1 MPTPVKSG
9 FPSPAQAAVRG
20 GAATGGPA
28 DASGTESF
36 QDELVRRRRVETPD
50 KADKPAASRKAE
62 SKKASKPRPAARPAR
77 GKHAARAEE
86 TDVSMEAEAS
96 AARAPAP
103 ADAADV
109 DVTEVDDT
117 HGADEPARTEQ
128 RATDDAPDGDTVVTS
143 NGIVAVPAT
152 GDVSNGTPAEE
163 TEGDASPTAPGAD
176 DVLRARSIVH
186 AADGAEERPQAGNAP
201 AESGTRAN
209 QAPALF
215 EDAADSPADEA
226 PASAEKQ
233 AARPNPASTPADPAA
248 QSAPVPPEFQPV
260 PATDHP
266 PHGDTGSTADVTA
279 DALATAA
286 LNAGAEKGHAAAPA
300 APAAPPLPPEVRFAS
315 ANHETIVTSMRAEVL
330 PNGGSMR
337 IRLDPPQ
344 LGALQV
350 TVQVRDGLVTAAF
363 ETTSDE
369 ATRLLGHSL
378 NQLKS
383 VLESHGVAVDKLQVQ
398 QAPRDANAS
407 STSDDARRDQS
418 GQSPDQEH
426 NARQEQQRREMLQR
440 MWRRLAGG
448 QDPLD
453 LTA

>member
-1 MPTPVKSG
+1 MPTPLKSG
-9 FPSPAQAAVRG
+9 CPPAAVGG
-20 GAATGGPA
+20 GAAACGPGARGPA
-28 DASGTESF
+28 NANGSDSF

-50 KADKPAASRKAE
+50 KPDKPAASRKAE
-62 SKKASKPRPAARPAR
+62 PKKASKPRPAARPAR

-86 TDVSMEAEAS
+86 TDVSMEAEES
-96 AARAPAP
+96 AARAPVSAG
-103 ADAADV
+103 AADV
-109 DVTEVDDT
+109 DVTEMDDT
-117 HGADEPARTEQ
+117 QGADESAGTEKS
-128 RATDDAPDGDTVVTS
+128 AKDDAPDGDTVVTS

-163 TEGDASPTAPGAD
+163 TEGDASRPTAAPAAD

-186 AADGAEERPQAGNAP
+186 AADGAEERPQADNP
-201 AESGTRAN
+201 RAESGRRAN

-215 EDAADSPADEA
+215 EDAGSPCDEA
-226 PASAEKQ
+226 PASGEKQ
-233 AARPNPASTPADPAA
+233 AARPNPASTAADPAA
-248 QSAPVPPEFQPV
+248 QSAPVPPEFQPAPV
-260 PATDHP
+260 TDHP
-266 PHGDTGSTADVTA
+266 AHGDTGSTADVTA

-286 LNAGAEKGHAAAPA
+286 LNAGAEKGHATPIA

-369 ATRLLGHSL
+369 ATPLHGHSH

-383 VLESHGVAVDKLQVQ
+383 VL
-398 QAPRDANAS
+398 
-407 STSDDARRDQS
+407 
-418 GQSPDQEH
+418 
-426 NARQEQQRREMLQR
+426 
-440 MWRRLAGG
+440 
-448 QDPLD
+448 
-453 LTA
+453 